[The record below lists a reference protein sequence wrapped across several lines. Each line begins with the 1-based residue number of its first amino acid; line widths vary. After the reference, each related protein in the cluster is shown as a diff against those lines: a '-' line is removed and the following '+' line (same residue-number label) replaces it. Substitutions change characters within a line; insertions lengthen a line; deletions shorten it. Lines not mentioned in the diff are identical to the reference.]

1 MDRNRYSAIA
11 HQSHTFY
18 NPVNSSKI
26 DKVIELLDLKDNDK
40 VIDIGAGKGEIL
52 FRIIERYRAKCIAIE
67 KYVGFTEQLQ
77 VNAEKRG
84 VLNNIEIITKDAKAA
99 MKTINE
105 PFEAAICIGS
115 THALGGLHETLDT
128 LRKCVKKGGYVLIGE
143 GYWKQQPCKEYLE
156 ALGGAEESELLTHF
170 ENVKA
175 GENLGLIPLWS
186 YTANEDE
193 WDEYEWLYS
202 MSIENYCCEHPEDP
216 DRDAMLQKI
225 RTWRSTYLK
234 WGRDTLGFGIYL
246 FRNM

>member
-18 NPVNSSKI
+18 NPINPSKI
-26 DKVIELLDLKDNDK
+26 DKVIELLALKDNDK

-52 FRIIERYRAKCIAIE
+52 LRIIERYRSKCIAIE
-67 KYVGFTEQLQ
+67 KYGDFTEQLQ
-77 VNAEKRG
+77 VNAKKRG
-84 VLNNIEIITKDAKAA
+84 VLNNIEIITEDAKVAI
-99 MKTINE
+99 KTINE
-105 PFEAAICIGS
+105 QFDVAICMGS

-143 GYWKQQPCKEYLE
+143 GYWKQQPSNEYLE
-156 ALGGAEESELLTHF
+156 ALGGAEESELRSHF
-170 ENVKA
+170 ENVKV
-175 GENLGLIPLWS
+175 GEKLGLIPLCS
-186 YTANEDE
+186 YTANDDE
-193 WDEYEWLYS
+193 WDEYEWLYA
-202 MSIENYCCEHPEDP
+202 MSIENYCYEHPDDP
-216 DRDAMLQKI
+216 DCDAMLQKI